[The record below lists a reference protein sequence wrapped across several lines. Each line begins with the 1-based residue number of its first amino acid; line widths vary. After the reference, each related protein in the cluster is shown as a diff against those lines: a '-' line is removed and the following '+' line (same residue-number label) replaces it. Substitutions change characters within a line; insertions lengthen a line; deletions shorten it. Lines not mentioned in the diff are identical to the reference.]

1 MAAGL
6 ARVVAARDRFV
17 EVARGLGPDAP
28 TLCEGWTVRDIVA
41 HLLVLQRDPL
51 AWPGVAVPGLA
62 GLTTR
67 RMAAQ
72 TAAGFTAALDTLA
85 AHSPRIPAMV
95 DDLPGGPMLH
105 HLGEYVVHTEDLA
118 RPNRVPGTL
127 VDAEVADALWR
138 RAQVVAALLRRRRG
152 RGLVLVRTDTA
163 ASAAILRGPDAVVAA
178 GTPLE
183 LLMWAHRGSGAA
195 DVTLTDAATGAPASD
210 TR

>member
-6 ARVVAARDRFV
+6 PRVVAARDRFI
-17 EVARGLGPDAP
+17 EVARRLGPDAP

-51 AWPGVAVPGLA
+51 AWPGIAVPALA

-72 TAAGFTAALDTLA
+72 TAAGFAAALATLA
-85 AHSPRIPAMV
+85 ARSPRIPAMP
-95 DDLPGGPMLH
+95 DDLLGGPMLH

-118 RPNRVPGTL
+118 RPNGVPGAV
-127 VDAEVADALWR
+127 VDTDVADALWS
-138 RAQVVAALLRRRRG
+138 RAQIVAALHRRRR
-152 RGLVLVRTDTA
+152 RHGLVLVRTDTA
-163 ASAAILRGPDAVVAA
+163 ASAAILRGPEAVVAA

-183 LLMWAHRGSGAA
+183 LMMWAHRGSDAA
-195 DVTLTDAATGAPASD
+195 AVTLTDAATGAPVSD